1 MEDIDD
7 IIESLYP
14 SYKLKD
20 YPEVETVDFP
30 REIIIVYAVCSKQC
44 GNEQFI
50 VDGSTQTCEY
60 CYREMLKKRSRK
72 YVLAEDSK

>member
-1 MEDIDD
+1 MENIDD
-7 IIESLYP
+7 IIERLYP
-14 SYKLKD
+14 SYELTD

-30 REIIIVYAVCSKQC
+30 KEIYIAHAVCGKQC
-44 GNEQFI
+44 GNDEFI

-72 YVLAEDSK
+72 YILVEDSD